1 MRAGARSADR
11 ERDTRR
17 SRSRLDGAMDQHS
30 GTPDSE
36 RRAGHRHPVAAVLA
50 TPALLRVLLA
60 YFIFSTT
67 EWATWIAILVWAYD
81 IGGASAA
88 GLIAV
93 VQLVPATLAAPLAAT
108 IGDRIRR
115 DRALALGYLTQAVT
129 MLVVGIALVTD
140 LSNAFVYVAAAAAA
154 TSIVLTRPVH
164 NAIIPELADGPEQI
178 TASNAA
184 TSTVEGVAVFV
195 GPILTGV
202 LLTIWGPGSVFLSL
216 GAASL
221 LSVLLTQHLPLRR
234 TIGGVRRA
242 QSALRDTV
250 AGLRELRRDA
260 AALLLTAVVGAQFV
274 VIGVLDILTVVLGLD
289 ILDMGQS
296 GPGILT
302 SALGI
307 GALVGAAST
316 VVLIGRRRLSPA
328 IALGM
333 LGTGL
338 PLALVALTELP
349 AVAWVLLA
357 MSGVGKAFVDVAG
370 RTLLQRTVAPDL
382 LARIFGVQE
391 SLLMGGTAIGAAM
404 APFMVNALGGRTA
417 FVVTGLFL
425 PVVGL
430 MGWVRI
436 RKLDDAAA
444 QPGVGF
450 PLLQGIP
457 MFALLPQP
465 TLERLSREL
474 VPSEFESGATII
486 NQGDEGDR
494 FYVVASGSV
503 DIIKAGVVVATT
515 SEGGYFGEIALLRN
529 IPRTATV
536 RATTDVALYSLQR
549 DPFLEAVTG
558 SSAVHEMADAEAQR
572 RLDEGPSQPH

>member
-1 MRAGARSADR
+1 
-11 ERDTRR
+11 
-17 SRSRLDGAMDQHS
+17 MDQPS

-129 MLVVGIALVTD
+129 MLVVGIALVAD

-391 SLLMGGTAIGAAM
+391 SLLMGGTAIGAAL

-450 PLLQGIP
+450 PLLQSIP

-494 FYVVASGSV
+494 FYVIASGSV

-536 RATTDVALYSLQR
+536 RATTDVSLYSLQR